1 MIISLN
7 DADYIPIVRVTM
19 DTPRRK
25 QIIVR
30 IGSGKVYQFKQ
41 CDEYIYYFD
50 TAEQEGFDGVMN
62 TFLGFCQIKSYK
74 IYHKI
79 VITIAN
85 QLLATICYIPPNKGK

>member
-25 QIIVR
+25 YIIVR
-30 IGSGKVYQFKQ
+30 IGSGKVYWFKQ

-50 TAEQEGFDGVMN
+50 TAEQEGFHGVMN
-62 TFLGFCQIKSYK
+62 TFWIFFQSNSHR

-79 VITIAN
+79 GITISN
-85 QLLATICYIPPNKGK
+85 